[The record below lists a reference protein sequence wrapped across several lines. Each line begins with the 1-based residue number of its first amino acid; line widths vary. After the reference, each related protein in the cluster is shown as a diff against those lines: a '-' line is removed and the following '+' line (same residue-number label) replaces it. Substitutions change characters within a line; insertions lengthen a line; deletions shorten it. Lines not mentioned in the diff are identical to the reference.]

1 MQVTARRLLNLKVL
15 VTGSSGLIG
24 SIVCSMLTGRGFDV
38 ITMDT
43 RIEPTT
49 HMKPNFGNLL
59 DLNEMSEAVKNVDG
73 IVHLAA
79 VSRVIDAQVNP
90 ELCRLT
96 NVEGLK
102 NLIYSAKK
110 QVKKPWIVFAS
121 SREIYG
127 EPEYLP
133 VNEDHLLKP
142 INVYG
147 NCKKLAEE
155 TLTDTVN
162 SIPGIIFRYSNV
174 YGSPF
179 DYPTRVIPAFLWGV
193 LNGTPLRVD
202 SPNHIFDFTH
212 VNDAAGAIVAA
223 VEKLTSD
230 DFEGHKIFNLSTERG
245 TSLTQLIDILKDLI
259 GKDVETIA
267 GKNRNYDVSR
277 YIGDCR
283 KVKRELG
290 FQCRIS
296 LKEGLDLMLEECRKA
311 WRLPD

>member
-1 MQVTARRLLNLKVL
+1 VL

-24 SIVCSMLTGRGFDV
+24 SVACSMLENKGCNV

-43 RIEPTT
+43 RINPTNYA
-49 HMKPNFGNLL
+49 KPDFRNLL
-59 DLNEMSEAVKNVDG
+59 DSNELSGAVKNVDG

-79 VSRVIDAQVNP
+79 VSRVIDAQVNQ

-96 NVEGLK
+96 NVEGLR
-102 NLIYSAKK
+102 NLIYCAKK
-110 QVKKPWIVFAS
+110 QVKTPWIVFAS

-155 TLTDTVN
+155 KLTDPVT
-162 SIPGIIFRYSNV
+162 SIPAIIFRYSNV

-179 DYPTRVIPAFLWGV
+179 DYPTRVIPAFLWGT
-193 LNGTPLRVD
+193 LTETPLRVD
-202 SPNHIFDFTH
+202 SPSHVFDFTH
-212 VNDAAGAIVAA
+212 VKDAAGAIVAA

-230 DFEGHKIFNLSTERG
+230 EFEGHKIFNLSTGKG
-245 TSLTQLIDILKDLI
+245 TSLTQLIDVLKDLT
-259 GKDVETIA
+259 GKELETVA
-267 GKNRNYDVSR
+267 GKNRDYDVSR

-290 FQCRIS
+290 FQCQIS
-296 LKEGLDLMLEECRKA
+296 LKEGLDLMIEECRKA